1 MTAFELLRALLAA
14 RACVRIEPEM
24 KARSIMQGTNG
35 VGTKGSGTTRPR
47 QAPLSI
53 VVSCLC
59 VLLLAAGCSKS
70 EKSDGTLD
78 TSRLPRV
85 AGAKEVFASPTS
97 TIFTTTNPVAQT
109 ADTVDKALATEG
121 WQKYVA
127 PHSSLLASDSQRSL
141 SLKKGPWALGVFIT
155 VAPAQ
160 GNATSVQ
167 YNAVPLKNDVPFP
180 KDASNVE
187 FDPNKPLL
195 TLLSA
200 EPIDKTLEFYRKE
213 LAPLGWSLWSQKLN
227 GVQPAGGASGELTR
241 SGAYA
246 YYLQGD
252 RRLAVLVLESAE
264 AGRTKVKFDELPSGY
279 LETLQKQF
287 FKSDNIG
294 AALVEVG
301 RVPRLDGAKE
311 DTTRSSKDSEV
322 YSVTG
327 SLANTVAATRQ
338 LLAADGWKEYVAPL
352 DAHDTLLAFKKGPQG
367 LSVSFTIQVGKNDQT
382 SEVTTV
388 YYTPTRLNFALAIP
402 ADATDVV
409 FDENRPYLS
418 GITAGPTDAT
428 LDFYR
433 KELTALGWATLTAAD
448 AAKQWPNATLDE
460 KTANGPVAY
469 FIRGTQRPI
478 VLSLRRRDD
487 NKTAFEL
494 KVPPFAEPQTL
505 EASQPVF
512 GLPIPKSSKTSGG
525 SGGATQHSAHAHV
538 AAEVGT
544 VLEFY
549 RRELTA
555 RNWKEETQGAI
566 VKPDDVTLNFTA
578 PEGPAVLKLSHKY
591 DLTIVSLVLHLP
603 KPAAAKAEAAAQ
615 GDSVDALLKQA
626 QQMMREAT
634 TDLAAGTRSPAAPP
648 PAPKAAGPALRVLA
662 DNKAPVPVPDSAEE
676 VEFDGAEGTLE
687 YTSTSPLQNVTEFYR
702 TVMKEQG
709 WNSQAS
715 VINNANMV
723 VLNFAK
729 AGKTVSF
736 TIMRMGNTTKV
747 SGEGSAL
754 KMAGAKA
761 AAAPAAAPVQASPED
776 LEAEESGGLPVPK
789 RHTLSEGTKTPFRR
803 ELQASVPLELADV
816 LGFYRR
822 ELGKLSWKEESKGT
836 TIAAESAAVA
846 FTAPEGPAVLRLGR
860 KDGATSV
867 RLMVKD
873 PAAVAKAGIMPK
885 PGQAKVL
892 FGNINP
898 AAETITFNNKP
909 VNVAAG
915 VGVKNPDGPTLDLPP
930 GKYKYAIKLAGKPV
944 QNDEIELG
952 ADEVWGVMI
961 GPGGVLALQ
970 AY

>member
-1 MTAFELLRALLAA
+1 
-14 RACVRIEPEM
+14 
-24 KARSIMQGTNG
+24 MQGTR
-35 VGTKGSGTTRPR
+35 GSETTRPGR
-47 QAPLSI
+47 APLAI
-53 VVSCLC
+53 FASCLC

-70 EKSDGTLD
+70 EKSDGTFD

-85 AGAKEVFASPTS
+85 AGAKEVFASPAS
-97 TIFTTTNPVAQT
+97 TIFTTTSPVPQT
-109 ADTVDKALATEG
+109 ADTVDKALATDG

-127 PHSSLLASDSQRSL
+127 PHSSLLASDGQRSL

-180 KDASNVE
+180 KDASNIE

-200 EPIDKTLEFYRKE
+200 EPIDKTLDFYRKE

-227 GVQPAGGASGELTR
+227 GVQPAGGPSGELTR

-252 RRLAVLVLESAE
+252 RRLAALVLETAD
-264 AGRTKVKFDELPSGY
+264 AGRTKVKFEELPSGY

-287 FKSDNIG
+287 FNSDNIG
-294 AALVEVG
+294 AALVDVN
-301 RVPRLDGAKE
+301 RVPRLDGARE
-311 DTTRSSKDSEV
+311 DPARTTKDSEV
-322 YSVTG
+322 YSVTA

-338 LLAADGWKEYVAPL
+338 LLARDGWKEYVAPL

-367 LSVSFTIQVGKNDQT
+367 LTVSFTIQVGKNDQT

-402 ADATDVV
+402 TDAIDVV

-418 GITAGPTDAT
+418 GITAGSTDAT
-428 LDFYR
+428 LEFYR
-433 KELTALGWATLTAAD
+433 KELTALGWSPLTAAD
-448 AAKQWPNATLDE
+448 AARQWPNAKLDE
-460 KTANGPVAY
+460 KTANGAVAY
-469 FIRGTQRPI
+469 YIRGTQRPI
-478 VLSLRRRDD
+478 VLSLQGRDG

-525 SGGATQHSAHAHV
+525 SGGDTEHSAHAHV
-538 AAEVGT
+538 AAEVAT
-544 VLEFY
+544 VLDFY

-555 RNWKEETQGAI
+555 RNWKEEAQGAI
-566 VKPDDVTLNFTA
+566 VKPDEVTLNFTA
-578 PEGPAVLKLSHKY
+578 PEGPATLKLSHKY
-591 DLTIVSLVLHLP
+591 DLTIANLVLHLQ

-648 PAPKAAGPALRVLA
+648 ASPKAAGPALRVLA
-662 DNKAPVPVPDSAEE
+662 DNKAPVPVPDSAEDI
-676 VEFDGAEGTLE
+676 EFDGADGTLE
-687 YTSTSPLQNVTEFYR
+687 YTSASPLQSVADFYR
-702 TVMKEQG
+702 TAMKEQG

-736 TIMRMGNTTKV
+736 TLMRMGNTTKV

-754 KMAGAKA
+754 KLAGGKTEKA
-761 AAAPAAAPVQASPED
+761 EKVAAAPVQASAED

-789 RHTLSEGTKTPFRR
+789 RHTMSEGTKTPFRR
-803 ELQASVPLELADV
+803 ELQASVPLELTDV

-836 TIAAESAAVA
+836 TISADSAAVA
-846 FTAPEGPAVLRLGR
+846 FTAPEGPAVLKLGR

-867 RLMVKD
+867 RLMLKD

-892 FGNINP
+892 FGNINA

-909 VNVAAG
+909 VSVAAG
-915 VGVKNPDGPTLDLPP
+915 VGVKNPDGPALDLAP
-930 GKYKYAIKLAGKPV
+930 GKYKYTIKLAGKPA
-944 QNDEIELG
+944 QTDEIELG

>member
-1 MTAFELLRALLAA
+1 
-14 RACVRIEPEM
+14 
-24 KARSIMQGTNG
+24 MQGTRG
-35 VGTKGSGTTRPR
+35 FETTRTGR
-47 QAPLSI
+47 APLAI
-53 VVSCLC
+53 FASCLC

-85 AGAKEVFASPTS
+85 AGAKEVFASPAS
-97 TIFTTTNPVAQT
+97 TIFTSTNPVPQT
-109 ADTVDKALATEG
+109 ADTVDKALATDG

-127 PHSSLLASDSQRSL
+127 PHSSLLASDGQRSL

-180 KDASNVE
+180 KDASNIE

-200 EPIDKTLEFYRKE
+200 EPIDKTLDFYRKE

-252 RRLAVLVLESAE
+252 RRLAALVLESAD
-264 AGRTKVKFDELPSGY
+264 AGRTKVKFEELPSGY

-287 FKSDNIG
+287 FNSDNIG
-294 AALVEVG
+294 AALVDVS
-301 RVPRLDGAKE
+301 RVPRLDGARE
-311 DTTRSSKDSEV
+311 DPARTTKDSEV
-322 YSVTG
+322 YSVTA

-338 LLAADGWKEYVAPL
+338 LLARDGWKEYVAPL

-402 ADATDVV
+402 TDAIDVV

-418 GITAGPTDAT
+418 GITAGSTDAT
-428 LDFYR
+428 LEFYR
-433 KELTALGWATLTAAD
+433 KELTALGWSPLTAAD
-448 AAKQWPNATLDE
+448 AAKQWPNAKLDE
-460 KTANGPVAY
+460 KTANGAVAY
-469 FIRGTQRPI
+469 YIRGTQRPI
-478 VLSLRRRDD
+478 VLSLQSRDG

-525 SGGATQHSAHAHV
+525 SGGDTEHSAHAHV
-538 AAEVGT
+538 AAEVAT
-544 VLEFY
+544 VLDFY

-555 RNWKEETQGAI
+555 RNWKEEAQGAI
-566 VKPDDVTLNFTA
+566 VKPDEVTLNYTA

-591 DLTIVSLVLHLP
+591 DLTIVNLVLHLQ
-603 KPAAAKAEAAAQ
+603 KPAAAKAESAVQ

-634 TDLAAGTRSPAAPP
+634 TDLADGTRSPAAPP
-648 PAPKAAGPALRVLA
+648 PPPKATGPALRVLA

-676 VEFDGAEGTLE
+676 VEFDGADGTLE
-687 YTSTSPLQNVTEFYR
+687 YTSASPLQNVADFYR
-702 TVMKEQG
+702 TAMKEQG
-709 WNSQAS
+709 WAPQSS

-736 TIMRMGNTTKV
+736 TIMRIGNTTKV

-754 KMAGAKA
+754 KVAGSKTEKA
-761 AAAPAAAPVQASPED
+761 EKVAAAPVQASAED

-789 RHTLSEGTKTPFRR
+789 RHTMSEGTKTPFRR

-836 TIAAESAAVA
+836 AIAADSAAVA
-846 FTAPEGPAVLRLGR
+846 FTAPEGPAVLKLGR

-873 PAAVAKAGIMPK
+873 PAAIAKAGIMPK

-909 VNVAAG
+909 VSVAAG
-915 VGVKNPDGPTLDLPP
+915 VGVKNPDGPTLDLAP
-930 GKYKYAIKLAGKPV
+930 GKYKYTIKLAGKPA
-944 QNDEIELG
+944 QTDEIELG

>member
-1 MTAFELLRALLAA
+1 
-14 RACVRIEPEM
+14 
-24 KARSIMQGTNG
+24 MQGTRG
-35 VGTKGSGTTRPR
+35 FETTRTGR
-47 QAPLSI
+47 APLAI
-53 VVSCLC
+53 FASCLC

-85 AGAKEVFASPTS
+85 AGAKEVFASPAS
-97 TIFTTTNPVAQT
+97 TIFTSTNPVPQT
-109 ADTVDKALATEG
+109 ADTVDKALATDG

-127 PHSSLLASDSQRSL
+127 PHSSLLASDGQRSL

-180 KDASNVE
+180 KDASNIE

-200 EPIDKTLEFYRKE
+200 EPIDKTLDFYRKE

-252 RRLAVLVLESAE
+252 RRLAALVLESAD
-264 AGRTKVKFDELPSGY
+264 AGRTKVKFEELPSGY

-287 FKSDNIG
+287 FNSDNIG
-294 AALVEVG
+294 AALVDVS
-301 RVPRLDGAKE
+301 RVPRLDGARE
-311 DTTRSSKDSEV
+311 DPARTTKDSEV
-322 YSVTG
+322 YSVTA

-338 LLAADGWKEYVAPL
+338 LLARDGWKEYVAPL

-402 ADATDVV
+402 TDAIDVV

-418 GITAGPTDAT
+418 GITAGSTDAT
-428 LDFYR
+428 LEFYR
-433 KELTALGWATLTAAD
+433 KELTALGWSPLTAAD
-448 AAKQWPNATLDE
+448 AAKQWPNAKLDE
-460 KTANGPVAY
+460 KSANGAVAY
-469 FIRGTQRPI
+469 YIRGTQRPI
-478 VLSLRRRDD
+478 VLSLQSRDG

-494 KVPPFAEPQTL
+494 KVPPFAEPQTV

-525 SGGATQHSAHAHV
+525 SGGDTEHSAHAHV
-538 AAEVGT
+538 AAEVAT
-544 VLEFY
+544 VLDFY

-555 RNWKEETQGAI
+555 RNWKEEAQGAI
-566 VKPDDVTLNFTA
+566 VKPDEVTLNYTA

-591 DLTIVSLVLHLP
+591 DLTIVNLVLHLQ
-603 KPAAAKAEAAAQ
+603 KPAAAKAESAVQ

-634 TDLAAGTRSPAAPP
+634 TDLADGTRSPAAPP
-648 PAPKAAGPALRVLA
+648 PKATAPALRVLA

-676 VEFDGAEGTLE
+676 VEFDGADGTLE
-687 YTSTSPLQNVTEFYR
+687 YTSASPLQNVADFYR
-702 TVMKEQG
+702 TSMKEQG
-709 WNSQAS
+709 WAPQSS

-754 KMAGAKA
+754 KVAGSKTEKA
-761 AAAPAAAPVQASPED
+761 EKVAAAPVQASAED

-789 RHTLSEGTKTPFRR
+789 RHTMSEGTKTPFRR

-836 TIAAESAAVA
+836 AIAADSAAVA
-846 FTAPEGPAVLRLGR
+846 FTAPEGPAVLKLGR

-873 PAAVAKAGIMPK
+873 PAAIAKAGIMPK
-885 PGQAKVL
+885 SGQAKVL

-909 VNVAAG
+909 VSVAAG
-915 VGVKNPDGPTLDLPP
+915 VGVKNPDGPTLDLAP
-930 GKYKYAIKLAGKPV
+930 GKYKYTIKLTGKPA
-944 QNDEIELG
+944 QTDEIELG